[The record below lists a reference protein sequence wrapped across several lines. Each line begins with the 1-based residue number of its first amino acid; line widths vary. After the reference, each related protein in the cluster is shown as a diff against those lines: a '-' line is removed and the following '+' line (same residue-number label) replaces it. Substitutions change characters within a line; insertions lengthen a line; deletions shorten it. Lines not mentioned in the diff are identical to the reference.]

1 MQEALHIGELARLT
15 GCPVATIRFYE
26 KEQLIPH
33 PTRDRANNYRL
44 YGKQSRDDLL
54 LIRRCRSLDMTL
66 DEIRRLL
73 QLRERPQENC
83 AAVCALLDEHIGHVR
98 VRIAELE
105 QLQTQLDALRQCC
118 SGNQVTEQCGILSKL
133 GSVGGDHGH

>member
-1 MQEALHIGELARLT
+1 MKKLMHIGELARLT
-15 GCPVATIRFYE
+15 GCSVETIRFYE

-33 PTRDRANNYRL
+33 PTRDQVNNYRL
-44 YGKQSRDDLL
+44 YGKETRDDLV

-66 DEIRRLL
+66 DEIRQLL

-98 VRIAELE
+98 GRIAELE
-105 QLQTQLDALRQCC
+105 QLQTQLDALRQSC
-118 SGNQVTEQCGILSKL
+118 SGNPVTEQCGILSKL
-133 GSVGGDHGH
+133 GSVGGIS